1 MGKVKALKHNANK
14 GKQQLHEIKGGSVKK
29 NKDSKFK
36 NTSKGKV
43 SLINNSIEMY
53 RKLSPKISSE
63 NKSSDQKPAPN
74 KKVSKKYCDQKSSP
88 NKKQNFKQ
96 NKNSNKA
103 QKIDNKTFNSKKVE
117 KQLDKS
123 NSNTIESEDDSSNKS
138 DETFESD
145 SDIPDIFG
153 KSLGEED
160 DEDEDYEKDEKEAD
174 TDSDDESDE
183 EEMDDDDGS
192 DEEEMSERKGVK
204 MFKGLQSKNKKN
216 QKEDGEI
223 ESNENTTESDDDDE
237 DNTDEDED
245 KDKEKQKKKDN
256 HIKKSKNRI
265 TKNYA
270 EVDFTES
277 ENSDS
282 DDYSI
287 DTTDCSDDENA
298 ELGTK
303 ALLGQSIA
311 DDDDDEDFN
320 GEDKDSSDEDDI
332 SSEVEE
338 DSENDD
344 VKQEANENENSIIQ
358 KCNITQKEK
367 DDIAKRIVLIDN
379 IPKITP
385 RVVIES
391 LCREYGKYQ
400 IFEAKPYPAFF
411 LDIEKELEQ
420 IEPLEW
426 INRDYPH
433 LETFS
438 VNVLYSKKRS
448 ARSAM
453 RHIHGLMFAGN
464 FLNAVIA
471 DQIVQEPEN
480 AIYITNLKKTMPD
493 NCIWDMFN
501 RCGIIVRMRNVR
513 DPITGL
519 SRGFGYVS
527 FKNADSVKRAFLCNK
542 EKINGRRIEVMPYPY
557 IENRFIK
564 KLEKETRQ
572 RNQATL
578 ESGKRILENDNRSS
592 KKFKKSSG
600 EPANVEPERN
610 IKKQKKQGDKK
621 KSTEFQGQMV
631 ELKNK
636 NKKNKLDKKK
646 KKMAEKLAAKSKKTK
661 KN

>member
-36 NTSKGKV
+36 NTSK
-43 SLINNSIEMY
+43 
-53 RKLSPKISSE
+53 
-63 NKSSDQKPAPN
+63 DQKPVPN
-74 KKVSKKYCDQKSSP
+74 KKISKKYWDQKSSP

-96 NKNSNKA
+96 SKNSNKA
-103 QKIDNKTFNSKKVE
+103 QKIDKKTFNSKKVE

-123 NSNTIESEDDSSNKS
+123 DSNTIESEDDSSNKS

-145 SDIPDIFG
+145 SDIPDIFD
-153 KSLGEED
+153 KSLGED
-160 DEDEDYEKDEKEAD
+160 DEDEDCEKDEEEED

-192 DEEEMSERKGVK
+192 DEEEMSEHKGVK

-216 QKEDGEI
+216 QKEDEI
-223 ESNENTTESDDDDE
+223 ESNTTENTTESDDDDDE
-237 DNTDEDED
+237 DNTDEDEN

-256 HIKKSKNRI
+256 RI

-270 EVDFTES
+270 EILDLT
-277 ENSDS
+277 SDS
-282 DDYSI
+282 DYSN
-287 DTTDCSDDENA
+287 DTTDFSDDENA

-303 ALLGQSIA
+303 ALLEQSIA

-344 VKQEANENENSIIQ
+344 VKKEANENENSIIRRF
-358 KCNITQKEK
+358 NITQQEK

-379 IPKITP
+379 IPKTTP
-385 RVVIES
+385 RAVIEKV
-391 LCREYGKYQ
+391 CREHGKYQ

-411 LDIEKELEQ
+411 LDEEEDMEQ

-438 VNVLYSKKRS
+438 VNVLYSKRRS
-448 ARSAM
+448 ALIAVKYM
-453 RHIHGLMFAGN
+453 HGLMFGRN
-464 FLNAVIA
+464 FLSAVTA
-471 DQIVQEPEN
+471 DKIVQEPPH
-480 AIYITNLKKTMPD
+480 AVYITDLKKTMPD

-501 RCGIIVRMRNVR
+501 RCGFIMRFRNVR
-513 DPITGL
+513 DSITGL

-527 FKNADSVKRAFLCNK
+527 FKTEDSVKTALTYSN
-542 EKINGRRIEVMPYPY
+542 EKIDGWRIKVMPYPY
-557 IENRFIK
+557 CEKSFVK

-572 RNQATL
+572 RNQPIL
-578 ESGKRILENDNRSS
+578 ENGKRILENDNRSS

-610 IKKQKKQGDKK
+610 IKKQKKQEEDKK
-621 KSTEFQGQMV
+621 KSTAFQGQMV

-636 NKKNKLDKKK
+636 NKKNKLDKKN
-646 KKMAEKLAAKSKKTK
+646 KKMAEKLAATSKKTK